1 MEPGVTPDPLEF
13 SIHPIGTKGDTM
25 ERFWLKHYPPGV
37 PADVDVARYR
47 SLPELL
53 EDSFRKYAERN
64 AFVFMDHALTY
75 AELDRQ
81 SAAFGAW
88 LQSTG
93 LPRGARVAI
102 MMPNIL
108 QYPVALAGALRAGY
122 VVVNVNPLYTP
133 RELEHQ
139 MKDSGA
145 EAIVILEN
153 FAATLQ
159 QVIGRTSIRHVIV
172 TSLGELLGFPK
183 GAVVNFAVRR
193 VKHMVP
199 SYSLPG
205 HLRFHDVLEQGAARG
220 LEPAEVGPDD
230 VAFLQYTGGTTGVA
244 KGAVLLHRNLIAN
257 LMQCEAWFEPALHD
271 TSRGP
276 VPAQFVFVCALPL
289 YHAFALVAN
298 CLFGIRL
305 GGVNVLIAN
314 PRDIHQLVKDV
325 RRHPFQVLPAVNT
338 LLNALAEDEEFR
350 KLDFSSL
357 RISIGA
363 GMAVHKAVA
372 DKWLALTG
380 CPVVEAYG
388 LTETSPAATCNP
400 ILAREWHGTIGLPLP
415 STEIAIL
422 DDDGRPLPL
431 GQPGEIG
438 IRGPQVMAGYWQRP
452 DETAKVMTTDGYFKS
467 GDIGTMDERGH
478 TRIVDRKKDMIIV
491 SGFNVYPNEIESV
504 VTQHP
509 GVLECAAVGVPDER
523 SGEAVKLFVVRKD
536 PALTETDL
544 AEYCRQQFTA
554 YKKPKFI
561 EFRDQLPKTN
571 VGKMLRRAL
580 REPQP
585 TEAAKSA

>member
-1 MEPGVTPDPLEF
+1 
-13 SIHPIGTKGDTM
+13 M
-25 ERFWLKHYPPGV
+25 ERFWLKGYPPGV
-37 PADVDVARYR
+37 PADVDVTQYR
-47 SLPELL
+47 TLPALL
-53 EDSFRKYAERN
+53 EEAFHKYAERD
-64 AFVFMDHALTY
+64 AFVFMDHPLTY
-75 AELDRQ
+75 AELDRL
-81 SAAFGAW
+81 SRAFGAW
-88 LQSTG
+88 LQHTG

-108 QYPVALAGALRAGY
+108 QYPVALAGVLRAGY

-153 FAATLQ
+153 FATTLE
-159 QVIGRTSIRHVIV
+159 QVIARTSIRHVIV
-172 TSLGELLGFPK
+172 TGLGDLLRFPK
-183 GAVVNFAVRR
+183 SAVVNFAVRR

-199 SYSLPG
+199 PYSLPG
-205 HLRFHDVLEQGAARG
+205 HTRFTDVLEQGRHLD
-220 LEPAEVGPDD
+220 LEPVEIGPDD

-244 KGAVLLHRNLIAN
+244 KGAMLLHRNLIAN
-257 LMQCEAWFEPALHD
+257 LLQCDAWFQPAFTD

-276 VPAQFVFVCALPL
+276 VPEQFVFVCALPL

-298 CLFGIRL
+298 GLLGIRL
-305 GGVNVLIAN
+305 GAVNVLVPN
-314 PRDIHQLVKDV
+314 P
-325 RRHPFQVLPAVNT
+325 PAVNT
-338 LLNALAEDEEFR
+338 LLNALAENEEFR
-350 KLDFSSL
+350 RLDFSHL
-357 RISIGA
+357 RITVGA

-388 LTETSPAATCNP
+388 LTETSPAATANP
-400 ILAREWHGTIGLPLP
+400 ILSREWYGTIGLPLP
-415 STEIAIL
+415 NTEIAIL
-422 DDDGRPLPL
+422 DEAGRPLPL
-431 GQPGEIG
+431 GERGEIA

-452 DETAKVMTTDGYFKS
+452 DETEKVMTADGFFRS

-509 GVLECAAVGVPDER
+509 AVLECAAVGVPDER
-523 SGEAVKLFVVRKD
+523 TGEAVKLFVVRKD
-536 PALTETDL
+536 PTLTETAL
-544 AEYCRQQFTA
+544 MEYCREQFA
-554 YKKPKFI
+554 GYKKPRFI

-571 VGKMLRRAL
+571 VGKILRREL
-580 REPQP
+580 RDSQP
-585 TEAAKSA
+585 AEVAKSA

>member
-1 MEPGVTPDPLEF
+1 
-13 SIHPIGTKGDTM
+13 M
-25 ERFWLKHYPPGV
+25 ERFWLKGYPAGV
-37 PADVDVARYR
+37 PADVDVTQYR
-47 SLPELL
+47 SLPALL
-53 EDSFRKYAERN
+53 EDAFRKYAGRN

-75 AELDRQ
+75 AELDRL

-88 LQSTG
+88 LQNTG
-93 LPRGARVAI
+93 LPRGSRVAI

-153 FAATLQ
+153 FATTLE
-159 QVIGRTSIRHVIV
+159 QVIARTPIRHVIV
-172 TSLGELLGFPK
+172 TALGDLLGFPK
-183 GAVVNFAVRR
+183 SAVVNFAVRR

-199 SYSLPG
+199 PYSLPG
-205 HLRFHDVLEQGAARG
+205 HVKLHDVLEQGQSLD
-220 LEPAEVGPDD
+220 LEPVEIGPDD

-244 KGAVLLHRNLIAN
+244 KGAMLLHRNLIAN
-257 LMQCEAWFEPALHD
+257 LLQADAWFQPAFTD

-276 VPAQFVFVCALPL
+276 VPEQFVFVCALPL

-298 CLFGIRL
+298 GLLGLRL
-305 GGVNVLIAN
+305 GAVNVLVAN
-314 PRDIHQLVKDV
+314 PRDLHQFVKDV
-325 RRHPFQVLPAVNT
+325 RHHPFNVLPAVNT
-338 LLNALAEDEEFR
+338 LLNALAENEEFR
-350 KLDFSSL
+350 RLDFSNL
-357 RISIGA
+357 RITVGA

-372 DKWLALTG
+372 DKWLTLTG
-380 CPVVEAYG
+380 CPVIEAYG
-388 LTETSPAATCNP
+388 LTETSPAATANP
-400 ILAREWHGTIGLPLP
+400 ILDREWTGTIGLPLP

-422 DDDGRPLPL
+422 DEAGQPMPL
-431 GQPGEIG
+431 GERGEIA

-452 DETAKVMTTDGYFKS
+452 DETEKVMTADGFFRS
-467 GDIGTMDERGH
+467 GDIGVMDERGH

-509 GVLECAAVGVPDER
+509 AVLECAAVGVPDER
-523 SGEAVKLFVVRKD
+523 TGEAVKLFVVRKERS
-536 PALTETDL
+536 LTEAAL
-544 AEYCRQQFTA
+544 MEYCREQFA
-554 YKKPKFI
+554 GYKKPKFI

-571 VGKMLRRAL
+571 VGKILRRELRDSQPAAL
-580 REPQP
+580 SLR
-585 TEAAKSA
+585 A

>member
-1 MEPGVTPDPLEF
+1 MD
-13 SIHPIGTKGDTM
+13 
-25 ERFWLKHYPPGV
+25 RFWLRNY
-37 PADVDVARYR
+37 PADVSAEVDVTQYR
-47 SLPELL
+47 SLPALL
-53 EDSFRKYAERN
+53 QDAFRRYAERD
-64 AFVFMDHALTY
+64 AFIFMDHALTY
-75 AELDRQ
+75 AELDRL

-88 LQSTG
+88 LQTTG
-93 LPRGARVAI
+93 LRRGARVAI

-153 FAATLQ
+153 FAVTLQ
-159 QVIGRTSIRHVIV
+159 QVVAGTSLRHVIV
-172 TSLGELLGFPK
+172 TSLGDLLGFPK
-183 GAVVNFAVRR
+183 SAVVNFAVRR

-199 SYSLPG
+199 AYSLPG
-205 HLRFHDVLEQGAARG
+205 HLRFADVLEQGRSLA
-220 LEPAEVGPDD
+220 LQPVELGPED

-244 KGAVLLHRNLIAN
+244 KGAVLLHRNMVAN
-257 LMQCEAWFEPALHD
+257 LLQCDAWFQPALAD
-271 TSRGP
+271 TNRGP

-298 CLFGIRL
+298 GLLGIRL
-305 GGVNVLIAN
+305 GAVNVLIPN

-325 RRHPFQVLPAVNT
+325 RHHPFHVLPAVNT
-338 LLNALAEDEEFR
+338 LLNALAENAEFR
-350 KLDFSSL
+350 RLDLSQL
-357 RISIGA
+357 RITVGA

-380 CPVVEAYG
+380 CPVIEAYG

-400 ILAREWHGTIGLPLP
+400 ILDREWHGTIGLPLP
-415 STEIAIL
+415 ATEIAIL
-422 DDDGRPLPL
+422 DDAGQPVPL
-431 GQPGEIG
+431 GQPGEIA

-452 DETAKVMTTDGYFKS
+452 DETAKVMTMDGFFKS

-491 SGFNVYPNEIESV
+491 SGFNVYPNEIEAV

-509 GVLECAAVGVPDER
+509 AVLECAAVGVPDER
-523 SGEAVKLFVVRKD
+523 TGEAVKLFVVRKD
-536 PALTETDL
+536 RALTEAAL
-544 AEYCRQQFTA
+544 MEYCREQFTG

-561 EFRDQLPKTN
+561 EFREQLPKSN
-571 VGKMLRRAL
+571 VGKILRREL
-580 REPQP
+580 RDAERA
-585 TEAAKSA
+585 EAARTA